1 MLEDRSRECSLCCR
15 ASLAVRDVC
24 IPGSGVVAAVSAAI
38 RVDGN
43 DLPRQDRS
51 PGRLANVVATGS
63 AQDEA
68 LRRGELWPVQVAAN
82 FTSMRTTRG
91 TVAKAATVLL
101 KSRYLVTNGGGAIR
115 STQLTSRF
123 FASFRNSIAIRSI
136 QPGSV
141 RPSTPWPASAIMTC
155 LLFGKWLAA

>member
-38 RVDGN
+38 RVDVN

-51 PGRLANVVATGS
+51 PARLANVVATGS
-63 AQDEA
+63 PQDEA

-91 TVAKAATVLL
+91 AVAKAATVLL
-101 KSRYLVTNGGGAIR
+101 KSRYLVTHGGRAPR
-115 STQLTSRF
+115 SRRLHITF
-123 FASFRNSIAIRSI
+123 FAVVCKSIA
-136 QPGSV
+136 V
-141 RPSTPWPASAIMTC
+141 PS
-155 LLFGKWLAA
+155 